1 MVIKMKIKMNRL
13 AKKLLCTSLV
23 GLLFLGGCSSS
34 ESAKVGLDP
43 KNPITISLWHYQDS
57 AAKVLLDSQIA
68 TFNETIGKDEGIIV
82 EAKSYGKSEKLKE
95 VVIDAAKKKIGSE
108 PLPNIFTAYP
118 DNAYL
123 IDQLVG
129 LVDLEEYF
137 SKKELEQ
144 YNQIFLEND
153 RIGKDNKL
161 KLIPVSK
168 STEAIFI
175 NQNEWEAFANAT
187 NTKEEELATWEG
199 MKGVAKRYYEWTDEK
214 TVELNDGKAFWGMDS
229 MYHFMLMLT
238 KSAGGTMY
246 KTDNENKT
254 TFVYSEEDAKRA
266 WDIYYE
272 GYLSGWY
279 KKENSYTS
287 ADVSAGTIIASVMS
301 SAGGNYF
308 PTKITVDKGTSTKVT
323 CKVLPYPSL
332 KGGKHYAPIRGM
344 DMSISKSD
352 KAHEY
357 ASALFLKW
365 FTKPEQNS
373 IFTASIGF
381 LPVQKAAL
389 SEDAIK
395 QARETAK
402 KDSPNPAITKALQTA
417 QHMLSDYT
425 MYNNK
430 PFAGE
435 YDVKALLESS
445 LPQNAQRDLKQVE
458 MRVQNGED
466 RKAVI
471 AEYNSDEHFNQWY
484 NKLVKDANA
493 MIEKNSEENS
503 GN

>member
-1 MVIKMKIKMNRL
+1 MKIKTHRL
-13 AKKLLCTSLV
+13 AKIMLCTSMVVMLI
-23 GLLFLGGCSSS
+23 LGGCSSS
-34 ESAKVGLDP
+34 ESKKAGLDP

-57 AAKVLLDSQIA
+57 AAKVSLDSQIA
-68 TFNETIGKDEGIIV
+68 TFNETIGKEEGIIV

-95 VVIDAAKKKIGSE
+95 VVIDAAKKKIGSD

-137 SKKELEQ
+137 SKEELEQ
-144 YNQIFLEND
+144 YNMTFLEND
-153 RIGKDNKL
+153 RIGKGNKL

-175 NQNEWEAFANAT
+175 NQNEWDAFANAT
-187 NTKEEELATWEG
+187 NTNEEKLATWEG
-199 MKGVAKRYYEWTDEK
+199 IKEVAKRYYEWTDEK
-214 TVELNDGKAFWGMDS
+214 TAELNDGKAFWGMDS

-246 KTDNENKT
+246 KTDDQKKT
-254 TFVYSEEDAKRA
+254 TFIYSEEDAKRV
-266 WDIYYE
+266 WEIYYE

-308 PTKITVDKGTSTKVT
+308 PTKMTVDKDTSTKVT

-332 KGGKHYAPIRGM
+332 TGGKLYAPIRGM

-381 LPVQKAAL
+381 LPVQKEAL
-389 SEDAIK
+389 SGEAIK
-395 QARETAK
+395 KARETVK
-402 KDSPNPAITKALQTA
+402 KDSPNPAITEALQTA
-417 QHMLSDYT
+417 QHMLSTYT
-425 MYNNK
+425 MYNSK

-435 YDVKALLESS
+435 YDVKGLLESS
-445 LPQNAQRDLKQVE
+445 LPELAQQDLKQVE
-458 MRVQNGED
+458 MRVQNGEN

-471 AEYNSDEHFNQWY
+471 AEYNSEEHFKQWY
-484 NKLVKDANA
+484 NKLVKDVNA
-493 MIEKNSEENS
+493 IIEKNNEENS
-503 GN
+503 EN